1 MRKLSVIILSY
12 AVDYDIY
19 QMNIRCLDS
28 LFKSE
33 SWQDG
38 DLEVLLMESNKNAAY
53 TYDERV
59 KVIVPDEKF
68 NFHRFLNI
76 GMEQS
81 NGEWLAFCNND
92 IVFTQSWFSAI
103 LSIKAKNPG
112 FMCFSPFDRAY
123 PLMAELCCGNNVSP
137 YVIGWENKKHFAAW
151 CFVWQRKV
159 FDIIGKFDET
169 FDFYSADD
177 DELMTLRKYAIPN
190 VLVTASEV
198 RHLSQVVTK
207 KVDLKQS
214 SLILDKQKYPLTQ
227 YETNRGLSWLWT
239 DVRFYNAYQRM
250 KNKWGNQQMIGRINR
265 MLDRYPFFRKRV
277 LTRILYNK
285 KINLLL
291 ARITGIRF

>member
-68 NFHRFLNI
+68 NFHRFLNL

-103 LSIKAKNPG
+103 LAVKAENPG
-112 FMCFSPFDRAY
+112 FMCFSPYDHAY
-123 PLMAELCCGNNVSP
+123 PMMAELCCP
-137 YVIGWENKKHFAAW
+137 AMHDYEIGWENKKHFAAW

-159 FDIIGKFDET
+159 FDIIGKFDEA

-207 KVDLKQS
+207 KVDSKQS
-214 SLILDKQKYPLTQ
+214 PAVLDKEKYPLSH
-227 YETNRGLSWLWT
+227 YEIKRGLSWLWS
-239 DVRFYNAYQRM
+239 DVRFYDAYQRM
-250 KNKWGNQQMIGRINR
+250 KAKWGNEQMLKRVHR
-265 MLDRYPFFRKRV
+265 MLDRFPFFRKRIITK
-277 LTRILYNK
+277 LLYNK
-285 KINLLL
+285 TVINIL
-291 ARITGIRF
+291 ARITGIRY